1 MSKRNLKTLLAL
13 LLAACML
20 LSGIGAFAA
29 PTVQV
34 TEPAPGEAVVDITG
48 TVSGTDKGMD
58 SALEVYAYY
67 DEDTKNEGVNVQVGG
82 EYVPNLVDPADY
94 QKVSDALENAQTVT
108 VNVGEVVET
117 DTTGSHPP
125 KTEYNEETG
134 EDETV
139 LDDNGDPVPDPDQ
152 LYGNAAGIYVDNNI
166 SADRDIVVNADSIKA
181 EVILPGSSGDNSA
194 RATGVT
200 VLGNY
205 GSKAGSGSTTV
216 NVSGDVSAKAEGGT
230 YAEAVGI
237 YADVT
242 TAGAAIDV
250 TVQGDISSSAKS
262 DGWGD
267 AYGGQ
272 VSANGGDIKF
282 KVNDITSMAE
292 GKGEDMSAYGVQAGA
307 TDGGTAN
314 VETGNITA
322 SSEKE
327 DAFGLFLTI
336 DDENRNPNPNNTVKA
351 TVNGDINVST
361 EQDNRGFGVYAYG
374 TKDGS
379 ISAQVNGEINIDT
392 KGEQGESYGVNADQW
407 RKGQVDVKVDG
418 DVNVTSACSIK
429 SADPDP
435 ASESIGVGSTAS
447 WDDAVANVDVN
458 GNVTVTNAGHDA
470 RGIDAVSGG
479 GAVNINV
486 NGDISA
492 TGGMT
497 GVGINAYITEQDGY
511 DDPVTGEWVEE
522 QSQGGHSNVKV
533 KGNVTASV
541 ADDGFY
547 ARGISALSNNDGAIE
562 VGVLGDVTAKGKEAV
577 GLQFTKT
584 EGSDLTV
591 LVDGT
596 LSGETAA
603 VATTTGY
610 YYEYIGADGTTQK
623 SSDTYDYDNANLYVW
638 AATPNKDGVVAVAY
652 DYNETIK
659 EGETRIDEYGD
670 PYTEEDTV
678 TDERVVNKEASEA
691 VEKAIWYIIKV
702 AADFQNTLTAAGT
715 NTYTYD
721 GTTYDLAHQDEN
733 VTGTYRINADEEG
746 LDGVYY
752 NADDKI
758 EAKAGEWKDNGDGS
772 FWVKMLRGGAM
783 MLGLKTHRHQK
794 AAREV
799 AGSRVA
805 PTCTAAGGYD
815 EETYCTVCGKVF
827 ATEHKNLAALGHT
840 AGAAVREK
848 EVAASC
854 TAEGSYDEVVYCTVC
869 KAEISR
875 STVKVDKRAHT
886 PGEPVRENIVAA
898 RAGVAGGYDEVVYCD
913 VCGEELS
920 RTHVDVPALA
930 AVPAAPATPMELVYE
945 PVDELHGV
953 KPADHPAADEA
964 MAAVGAALDG
974 EDVTV
979 EILGVEKLLDAEELQ
994 QFNTLPVKDRLLV
1007 VLSALGFANETLGDI
1022 GGMSEDAQALADTV
1036 AERMAQLPE
1045 DEKQALLQT
1054 MAEAF
1059 PKGTVTIDGQ
1069 TYDSFSIDLV
1079 IDRAGEKTYERY
1091 TFYDDNGAWKLYGV
1105 EQGEY
1110 RPVEA

>member
-1 MSKRNLKTLLAL
+1 MSKLNLKTLLAL

-20 LSGIGAFAA
+20 LSSIGAFAA

-48 TVSGTDKGMD
+48 IASGTDSGAD
-58 SALEVYAYY
+58 HALEVTAYY
-67 DEDTKNEGVNVQVGG
+67 DDNTQDEGVTVQVGG
-82 EYVPNLVDPADY
+82 KDVRDLVDSTDY
-94 QKVSDALENAQTVT
+94 ASVDTALKNDQKVT
-108 VNVGEVVET
+108 VNVGEVEQS
-117 DTTGSHPP
+117 DTTGTHPD

-139 LDDNGDPVPDPDQ
+139 LDDNGDPVPDTDQ
-152 LYGNAAGIYVDNNI
+152 LYSDVAGIYVDNNI
-166 SADRDIVVNADSIKA
+166 SASRDIVVNADSVKA
-181 EVILPGSSGDNSA
+181 EAILPGSSGDNSA

-205 GSKAGSGSTTV
+205 GSKNGKGSTKV
-216 NVSGDVSAKAEGGT
+216 NVSGDVSAEAEGGT
-230 YAEAVGI
+230 HAEAVGV

-242 TAGAAIDV
+242 TADATIDV

-262 DGWGD
+262 DDGWGE

-272 VSANGGDIKF
+272 VSANGGDINF
-282 KVNDITSMAE
+282 KANGITSTA
-292 GKGEDMSAYGVQAGA
+292 KGEGVRGFGVQAGA
-307 TDGGTAN
+307 NDGGTAN
-314 VETGNITA
+314 VETGNITV
-322 SSEKE
+322 SSELE
-327 DAFGLFLTI
+327 EASGIYLTN
-336 DDENRNPNPNNTVKA
+336 DGGSGNPNNTVNA

-361 EQDNRGFGVYAYG
+361 EQDNRGFGVSAYG
-374 TKDGS
+374 NEGGS

-479 GAVNINV
+479 GTVNINV

-497 GVGINAYITEQDGY
+497 GVGINAYITEQSDGH
-511 DDPVTGEWVEE
+511 DDPVTGEWVEV

-547 ARGISALSNNDGAIE
+547 ARGISALSNNGGAIE

-638 AATPNKDGVVAVAY
+638 AATPNKDGAVAVAY

-670 PYTEEDTV
+670 PYTEDTV

-815 EETYCTVCGKVF
+815 EEIYCTVCGKVF
-827 ATEHKNLAALGHT
+827 ATEHKTMAALGHT

-875 STVKVDKRAHT
+875 STVKVDKLAHT

-953 KPADHPAADEA
+953 NPADHPAADEA
-964 MAAVGAALDG
+964 LAAVGAALDG

-979 EILGVEKLLDAEELQ
+979 EIPGVEKLLNAEELQ
-994 QFNTLPVKDRLLV
+994 QFNALPVKDRLLV

-1036 AERMAQLPE
+1036 AERMAQLLE

-1091 TFYDDNGAWKLYGV
+1091 TFYDDNGAWKLYGI

>member
-1 MSKRNLKTLLAL
+1 MKRSNGGKIMNKRNLKTLIAL

-48 TVSGTDKGMD
+48 IASGTDSGAD
-58 SALEVYAYY
+58 HALEVTAYY
-67 DEDTKNEGVNVQVGG
+67 DDNTHDEGVTVQVGG

-94 QKVSDALENAQTVT
+94 QKASDALENAQTVT
-108 VNVGEVVET
+108 VNV
-117 DTTGSHPP
+117 
-125 KTEYNEETG
+125 
-134 EDETV
+134 
-139 LDDNGDPVPDPDQ
+139 
-152 LYGNAAGIYVDNNI
+152 
-166 SADRDIVVNADSIKA
+166 
-181 EVILPGSSGDNSA
+181 
-194 RATGVT
+194 
-200 VLGNY
+200 
-205 GSKAGSGSTTV
+205 
-216 NVSGDVSAKAEGGT
+216 SGDVSADAKGDH
-230 YAEAVGI
+230 AEATGVH
-237 YADVT
+237 ANAMVD
-242 TAGAAIDV
+242 GATVDV
-250 TVQGDISSSAKS
+250 TVQGDISAKAKS
-262 DGWGD
+262 ESWGNDTYGAQLSADGGE
-267 AYGGQ
+267 
-272 VSANGGDIKF
+272 VSLKA
-282 KVNDITSMAE
+282 NDITSAAD
-292 GKGEDMSAYGVQAGA
+292 GADMSAYGVQANGS
-307 TDGGTAN
+307 DGGTAN
-314 VETGNITA
+314 VETGNITV
-322 SSEKE
+322 SSELEEAYGIYLSNDNWEGKPS
-327 DAFGLFLTI
+327 G
-336 DDENRNPNPNNTVKA
+336 TVKA

-361 EQDNRGFGVYAYG
+361 EQVNRGFGVYAYG

-392 KGEQGESYGVNADQW
+392 KGEQGESYGVNADQG

-479 GAVNINV
+479 GTVNINV

-547 ARGISALSNNDGAIE
+547 ARGISALSNNGGAIE

-596 LSGETAA
+596 LSGDKVAIFAEGSTMYNGEKIDNNDPTTAKICVWKA
-603 VATTTGY
+603 EEKNGQIAQINKTVITFEDNPEYDAALQPDDANGY
-610 YYEYIGADGTTQK
+610 YKKLEDGEPRIYGYEEVDRIADEATQ
-623 SSDTYDYDNANLYVW
+623 A
-638 AATPNKDGVVAVAY
+638 AY
-652 DYNETIK
+652 DALESDEERLAFDWESYRNSVMDEWEQYWINPHLNYSKTV
-659 EGETRIDEYGD
+659 EIDKD
-670 PYTEEDTV
+670 
-678 TDERVVNKEASEA
+678 ASTQF
-691 VEKAIWYIIKV
+691 EKTALWYIIKV

-794 AAREV
+794 TAREV

-827 ATEHKNLAALGHT
+827 KTEHKTVAALGHT
-840 AGAAVREK
+840 G
-848 EVAASC
+848 
-854 TAEGSYDEVVYCTVC
+854 
-869 KAEISR
+869 
-875 STVKVDKRAHT
+875 
-886 PGEPVRENIVAA
+886 GEPVRENIVAA

-920 RTHVDVPALA
+920 RTHVDVPALPVP
-930 AVPAAPATPMELVYE
+930 AVEPAAPAEPVTPMELVYE

-979 EILGVEKLLDAEELQ
+979 EIPGVEKLLDAEELQ

-1007 VLSALGFANETLGDI
+1007 VLSALGFANETLSDI

-1059 PKGTVTIDGQ
+1059 PKGAVTIDGQ

-1091 TFYDDNGAWKLYGV
+1091 TFYDDNGAWKLYGI